1 MRKQTKEM
9 VMVIGIALLAL
20 TVLSIFV
27 HYMPVLRL
35 DVSISRDLQSEGSTI
50 LTRGLIY
57 WTLVLVSSMG
67 NVIPSAVIV
76 LGLSALFWLYRYKK
90 EAIFILLAP
99 IAVGL
104 NSILKLIINR
114 PRPTSSLVNVV
125 FPETNSSFPSSHTV
139 FYTVLFGFLILAA
152 FNAKRFPLWLRIVI
166 GLFSAAMIVL
176 VSFSRIYLGAHWA
189 SDVIGGYI
197 FGGILL
203 LIMIQIY
210 ERVGVKK

>member
-1 MRKQTKEM
+1 MRKQTKETIG
-9 VMVIGIALLAL
+9 VIGLAFL
-20 TVLSIFV
+20 VLVILSVFV
-27 HYMPVLRL
+27 HYSPVLRL
-35 DVSISRDLQSEGSTI
+35 DVSISRDLQSEGSTA
-50 LTRGLIY
+50 LTKGFIY
-57 WTLVLVSSMG
+57 WALVLVSSMG

-76 LGLSALFWLYRYKK
+76 LGLSTLFWLYKYKK

-99 IAVGL
+99 ISVGL

-114 PRPTSSLVNVV
+114 PRPTSGLVNVV
-125 FPETNSSFPSSHTV
+125 FPEANSSFPSSHTV

-152 FNAKRFPLWLRIVI
+152 FNAKRFPLWLRVVI
-166 GLFSAAMIVL
+166 GLFSTVMVVL

-210 ERVGVKK
+210 ERVGVKE